1 MKKFYYILLLLL
13 TLLMINKTDVSAYG
27 FGFKKNYEHRQP
39 EIGRYNE
46 EIAGTNSYYVG
57 EKNLK
62 NIYLTFDVGYDNG
75 TLSKILDV
83 LKEKEVKA
91 TFFVTG
97 DFLER
102 EEELVLRIVNEG
114 HIVGNHTYDHKNIT
128 KLSQEA
134 LETQIK
140 KIESKYKDI
149 TGKEME
155 HYFRPPEG
163 EFNKES
169 LMKVS
174 ELGYKTFFWS
184 IAYVDWNVNNQ
195 KGENYCYENIMNH
208 LHNGAIILMHT
219 VSSDNASALSRIIDD
234 SRSKGY
240 TFKNLNE
247 FS

>member
-1 MKKFYYILLLLL
+1 M
-13 TLLMINKTDVSAYG
+13 
-27 FGFKKNYEHRQP
+27 
-39 EIGRYNE
+39 
-46 EIAGTNSYYVG
+46 
-57 EKNLK
+57 
-62 NIYLTFDVGYDNG
+62 
-75 TLSKILDV
+75 

-155 HYFRPPEG
+155 YYFRPPEG

-169 LMKVS
+169 LMRVS

-219 VSSDNASALSRIIDD
+219 VSSDNARALSRIIDD